1 MEEAEQNETLFCSRS
16 KKTLPAGINLIITAT
31 KIVSITI
38 KGNGM
43 VNKNAS
49 VTVEKKEP
57 SPRGEGLN
65 QTERSILIQSTERH
79 DKALKKLSK
88 L

>member
-1 MEEAEQNETLFCSRS
+1 MV
-16 KKTLPAGINLIITAT
+16 T
-31 KIVSITI
+31 KNT
-38 KGNGM
+38 
-43 VNKNAS
+43 S

-65 QTERSILIQSTERH
+65 QTKWSILIQSTERH
-79 DKALKKLSK
+79 DKALRKLSK